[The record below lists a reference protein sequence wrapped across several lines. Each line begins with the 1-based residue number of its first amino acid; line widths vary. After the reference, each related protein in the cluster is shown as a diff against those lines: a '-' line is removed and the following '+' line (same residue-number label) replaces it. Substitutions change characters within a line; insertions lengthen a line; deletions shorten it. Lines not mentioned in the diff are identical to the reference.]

1 MVGRMVDLEGACRR
15 VHERAALQP
24 MALAITIPEEA
35 RVWAQAGFASI
46 AAFLAVRCPVVPPLV
61 FFLVVFSWLLVFLTG

>member
-61 FFLVVFSWLLVFLTG
+61 FCFWLFFLGCSCF